1 MSLLINDE
9 QLYNLCQAYRHAP
22 IIDQLEVLDKYQDI
36 VNFVQ
41 SIVEERDEYALL
53 LFQPC
58 GNTHH
63 DANKCPYCK
72 DNLNG
77 KS

>member
-1 MSLLINDE
+1 MQSNKGTEIQRTLVDIMTYGISSAE
-9 QLYNLCQAYRHAP
+9 GFTNLQEHILDV
-22 IIDQLEVLDKYQDI
+22 IIQ
-36 VNFVQ
+36 
-41 SIVEERDEYALL
+41 RDEYALL

-58 GNTHH
+58 GETHH

-72 DNLNG
+72 ENLNG